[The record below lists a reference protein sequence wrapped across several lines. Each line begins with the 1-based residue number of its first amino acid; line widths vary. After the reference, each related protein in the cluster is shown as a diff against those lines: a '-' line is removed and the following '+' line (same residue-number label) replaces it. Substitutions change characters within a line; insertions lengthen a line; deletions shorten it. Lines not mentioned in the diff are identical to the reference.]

1 MALLKTIDEHV
12 APGLSEK
19 ETRKRLGIVKI
30 LADVGEYFSE
40 IYEGVTSLVRGMKV
54 TGSYFVKRGST
65 VTQQYPEN
73 RATLKMFDNFK
84 GELMLIHD
92 ENNQHAC
99 NVCNTCARKCP
110 NGSIEVIYKKVE
122 GADGRSKKVLDKYI
136 YHLETCSFCGLC
148 VPSCDQNA
156 LRFDQEFEHAVF
168 DRSKL
173 TKVLNKPGST
183 SKTDNE

>member
-1 MALLKTIDEHV
+1 MALLK
-12 APGLSEK
+12 PLQ
-19 ETRKRLGIVKI
+19 
-30 LADVGEYFSE
+30 DVGNYFRE
-40 IYEGVTSLVRGMKV
+40 IFEGVASLVRGMKV
-54 TGSYFVKRGST
+54 TGSYFVKPET
-65 VTQQYPEN
+65 ATQKYPEN

-84 GELMLIHD
+84 GELQLIHD
-92 ENNQHAC
+92 ENNQHSC

-148 VPSCDQNA
+148 VPSCDENA
-156 LRFDQEFEHAVF
+156 LRFDQTFEHAVF

-173 TKVLNKPGST
+173 TKVLNRPGST
-183 SKTDNE
+183 SKTSKE

>member
-1 MALLKTIDEHV
+1 MALLKTI
-12 APGLSEK
+12 K
-19 ETRKRLGIVKI
+19 E
-30 LADVGEYFSE
+30 VGNYFNE
-40 IYEGVTSLVRGMKV
+40 IYDGVASLVRGMKV
-54 TGSYFVKRGST
+54 TGGYFIKRGQI
-65 VTQQYPEN
+65 VTQKYPEN

-84 GELMLIHD
+84 GELQLIHD
-92 ENNQHAC
+92 ENNQHSC

-122 GADGRSKKVLDKYI
+122 GADGRSKKILDKYI

-148 VPSCDQNA
+148 VPACDEHA

-168 DRSKL
+168 DKSKL

-183 SKTDNE
+183 CKVVKE

>member
-1 MALLKTIDEHV
+1 MALLDVI
-12 APGLSEK
+12 K
-19 ETRKRLGIVKI
+19 ETG
-30 LADVGEYFSE
+30 GYFHD
-40 IYEGVTSLVRGMKV
+40 IYHGVTSLLRGMKV
-54 TGSYFVKRGST
+54 TGRYFIKGSEI
-65 VTQQYPEN
+65 VTQKYPEN
-73 RATLKMFDNFK
+73 RDQLKMFDNFK
-84 GELMLIHD
+84 GELQLIHD
-92 ENNQHAC
+92 ENNQHSC
-99 NVCNTCARKCP
+99 NVCNTCARRCP

-148 VPSCDQNA
+148 VPACDENA

-183 SKTDNE
+183 SKTTNE

>member
-1 MALLKTIDEHV
+1 MALLKTIQ
-12 APGLSEK
+12 
-19 ETRKRLGIVKI
+19 ETGN
-30 LADVGEYFSE
+30 YFRE
-40 IYEGVTSLVRGMKV
+40 IYEGVRSLVRGMKV
-54 TGSYFVKRGST
+54 TGKYFVSPSQI

-73 RATLKMFDNFK
+73 RDTLKMFDNFK

-92 ENNQHAC
+92 ESNHHLC

-136 YHLETCSFCGLC
+136 YHLDTCSFCGLC
-148 VPSCDQNA
+148 VPACDENA

-173 TKVLNKPGST
+173 VKVLNKPGSSLKPKEE
-183 SKTDNE
+183 SKEE

>member
-1 MALLKTIDEHV
+1 MALLNTIKEIKTYF
-12 APGLSEK
+12 K
-19 ETRKRLGIVKI
+19 EIFDG
-30 LADVGEYFSE
+30 VG
-40 IYEGVTSLVRGMKV
+40 SLVRGMKV
-54 TGSYFVKRGST
+54 TGSYFVKPSSI

-110 NGSIEVIYKKVE
+110 NGSIEIIIKKVE
-122 GADGRSKKVLDKYI
+122 GADGRSKKILNKYV
-136 YHLETCSFCGLC
+136 YHLDTCSFCGLC
-148 VPSCDQNA
+148 VPACDEHA

-168 DRSKL
+168 DRTKL
-173 TKVLNKPGST
+173 IKVLNKPGS
-183 SKTDNE
+183 SLKPKAE